1 MYYIY
6 TINMKNTI
14 MNNLENYWNHEYRHY
29 LRDARPHEKDRIKN
43 LFIKNNL
50 ELDGESD
57 AHLDIIKKVLP
68 FFFNL
73 HKYKNFI

>member
-1 MYYIY
+1 
-6 TINMKNTI
+6 

-29 LRDARPHEKDRIKN
+29 LRDANKAQKNRIKN

-57 AHLDIIKKVLP
+57 AHLNIIQKVLP
-68 FFFNL
+68 FYFNL
-73 HKYKNFI
+73 NKYKNFI